1 MQYVSVGYRES
12 CLMSTFVSERH
23 SSAAPPPATNCSV
36 RLRAL
41 SANGE
46 LGRHTSLS
54 LSHWSCSKRQL
65 LSHWLFDQSHIV
77 LVWYIQTQR
86 TKEEDQEMRDKTIIP
101 FLTKALFKFET
112 ACTCIDAMIL
122 DGIKRMP
129 YRWLILKCKEVVPPR
144 RLCYTWRELSVS
156 VPIHLWQFANGRLPS
171 SLMGSQFRRPIIWA
185 VKWHQQGFRI
195 RLLSMDL
202 LAPAGR

>member
-1 MQYVSVGYRES
+1 MWVWATERAVWWAHLSQ
-12 CLMSTFVSERH
+12 STI
-23 SSAAPPPATNCSV
+23 AAPLLPPATNCSV

-86 TKEEDQEMRDKTIIP
+86 TKEEDQEMRDNTIIP

-112 ACTCIDAMIL
+112 ACTRIDAMIL
-122 DGIKRMP
+122 DGIKMTP

-144 RLCYTWRELSVS
+144 RLCYTWRDPLALIFIFGSLQTACC
-156 VPIHLWQFANGRLPS
+156 HLR
-171 SLMGSQFRRPIIWA
+171 
-185 VKWHQQGFRI
+185 
-195 RLLSMDL
+195 
-202 LAPAGR
+202 